1 MAVEKKAKVKEVSGE
16 TMQVEIIKFHPL
28 VAHEVGEE
36 PILTKETAEDLIERG
51 FARAVKK

>member
-1 MAVEKKAKVKEVSGE
+1 MAETKQKAETKSDE

-36 PILTKETAEDLIERG
+36 PILTKETAESLIQRKY
-51 FARAVKK
+51 AKPVRK